1 MRYIGAA
8 LISLAMAPAAWS
20 QESAERFP
28 YSAFVATDEASV
40 RSGPSESF
48 YPVLTLRHGDA
59 VEVWRHDPAG
69 WCAIR
74 PPEGSFSWVAAEFI
88 EQTGERT
95 GVVRGS
101 QVNARVGTHFSD
113 LRDAVQVKLD
123 EGETVDIIERR
134 TLLTA
139 GRETSWY
146 KIHPPSGEFRWIHG
160 KHLVRHPDELPK
172 PRNPE
177 LAAGANGGAVT
188 VDGNVQQASF
198 TEDAA
203 AMFAEQA
210 AQRRPVDALASLQT
224 IPEDAAAGEVLD
236 ELETVLSRMVAAEP
250 TAWNFAELQRR
261 ADGLLE
267 TAATAGERSRARAF
281 LGKLARFQDIQS
293 RYAAIAHLRS
303 ETAEIDRQLGH
314 DGPSLEAIAASANM
328 PAEPNLQTAATSA
341 AATTSIAVKPQEKR
355 PAPLVEQAG
364 LDTSRY
370 DGTGRLTQLPA
381 GPAGTMTGY
390 ALTNDRGEI
399 QAYVTAAPGMNLRPF
414 LGLDVGINGIR
425 GFLPDKQVMQLTA
438 KRVDVLRH

>member
-8 LISLAMAPAAWS
+8 LIHLVFVSAAWT
-20 QESAERFP
+20 QEPAERFP
-28 YSAFVATDEASV
+28 YSAFVATDEAAV
-40 RSGPSESF
+40 RSGPSETF

-88 EQTGERT
+88 EPTGEHT
-95 GVVRGS
+95 GIIRGN

-123 EGETVDIIERR
+123 EGEAVDIIERR

-139 GRETSWY
+139 GRETAWY
-146 KIHPPSGEFRWIHG
+146 KIHPPAGEFRWIHG

-172 PRNPE
+172 PKNPE
-177 LAAGANGGAVT
+177 VAGGSSGASVM
-188 VDGNVQQASF
+188 VDANVQQAAF
-198 TEDAA
+198 TENAA
-203 AMFAEQA
+203 EMFAGQA

-224 IPEDAAAGEVLD
+224 IPEDAAASDVLD
-236 ELETVLSRMVAAEP
+236 ELEAVLSRMIAAEP

-267 TAATAGERSRARAF
+267 SAATAGERSRTRAF
-281 LGKLARFQDIQS
+281 LGKLGRFQDIQT

-303 ETAEIDRQLGH
+303 ETAEIDRQLA
-314 DGPSLEAIAASANM
+314 DDAPSLEVIAASATM
-328 PAEPNLQTAATSA
+328 PVGPNLQPAPASATATATVA
-341 AATTSIAVKPQEKR
+341 AKTPEKR

-390 ALTNDRGEI
+390 ALTSDRGEI

-414 LGLDVGINGIR
+414 VGLNVGINGIR
-425 GFLPDKQVMQLTA
+425 GFLPDKQVVQLTA